1 MQWRHPA
8 RPMAELAQL
17 ALASQSDLETVTSF
31 PGAYIGSSTET
42 ICTEHAS
49 TMLSA
54 NLVTWIDTSSGR
66 RAMLTNVRPQPPR
79 SSWREQ
85 EIDHAIGS
93 ELAPAF

>member
-17 ALASQSDLETVTSF
+17 ALASQSDLATVTNF

-49 TMLSA
+49 TMRNV
-54 NLVTWIDTSSGR
+54 NLECWIDTSSGR

-93 ELAPAF
+93 ELVPAF

>member
-17 ALASQSDLETVTSF
+17 ALASQSNLATVIKILR
-31 PGAYIGSSTET
+31 ACIGSSTET
-42 ICTEHAS
+42 LCTEHAS

>member
-17 ALASQSDLETVTSF
+17 ALASQSDLATATSF

-42 ICTEHAS
+42 ICTEHES
-49 TMLSA
+49 TMRNV
-54 NLVTWIDTSSGR
+54 NLASRIDTSSGR

-79 SSWREQ
+79 SSWREL

-93 ELAPAF
+93 ELVPAF